1 VSSNTIT
8 LLVLVVAFAGMLAFT
23 TRARR
28 RAAAQASAQAEAITV
43 GSEVMTTSGL
53 YGTVVARN
61 DDDTVRLAI
70 APGVEVRWALAALR
84 DVASL
89 PQRFQRAQHPAGRDD
104 DGDGPPAGIDAA
116 S

>member
-1 VSSNTIT
+1 MSSNTIT

-23 TRARR
+23 SRARR
-28 RAAAQASAQAEAITV
+28 RAAAQASAQAAAITV

-53 YGTVVARN
+53 YGTVVVRN
-61 DDDTVRLAI
+61 DDDTVQLAI
-70 APGVEVRWALAALR
+70 APGVEVRWAVAALR

-89 PQRFQRAQHPAGRDD
+89 PQRYQGAQHPGGRDD
-104 DGDGPPAGIDAA
+104 EGDGPPAGLDAA